1 MKVSFFTI
9 LPAGLFVWICLG
21 ISFFA
26 NPAFCGQ
33 TKEDGQCIF
42 SLENGSINWSTGTV
56 TAVGRAGP
64 RVNKDN
70 IHEAD
75 PGSARADANRR
86 LIDILK
92 QLRIH
97 NDLTVGAYAAQN
109 DVILAGIEKS
119 ARDAVIIRQYYTSAM
134 DVEMLVQ
141 TRIFGGFLQLE
152 AVPQIEP
159 GKIPYTGLILDIR
172 ELSFEPVLYPVIISE
187 QGDLIYSALF
197 ISREFAVQHGVCK
210 YLCSMDSALED
221 PRVGSHPLVLKGLRI
236 AGKDNTA
243 VVISTADAKQI
254 EKATERHLFFKPGHF
269 CHQNSIITYQPENNT
284 RICHDRFHPHPK

>member
-1 MKVSFFTI
+1 MKFSCITI
-9 LPAGLFVWICLG
+9 SLVDLFVWLFLG

-26 NPAFCGQ
+26 NPAFCGP

-56 TAVGRAGP
+56 TAAGRAGP
-64 RVNKDN
+64 RINKDN

-75 PGSARADANRR
+75 PGSARADANRQ
-86 LIDILK
+86 LIDIMK
-92 QLRIH
+92 QIRIH
-97 NDLTVGAYAAQN
+97 HDMKVGAYAAQN
-109 DVILAGIEKS
+109 DVILAGIEKT

-141 TRIFGGFLQLE
+141 TRIFGGFLQLVLPDDIRQIPKINPE
-152 AVPQIEP
+152 IQAVPQIEP

-172 ELSFEPVLYPVIISE
+172 ELAFEPVLYPVIISE

-210 YLCSMDSALED
+210 YLCSMNNALQD

-254 EKATERHLFFKPGHF
+254 EKATERHLFFKQCRVIF
-269 CHQNSIITYQPENNT
+269 VTKNQL
-284 RICHDRFHPHPK
+284 